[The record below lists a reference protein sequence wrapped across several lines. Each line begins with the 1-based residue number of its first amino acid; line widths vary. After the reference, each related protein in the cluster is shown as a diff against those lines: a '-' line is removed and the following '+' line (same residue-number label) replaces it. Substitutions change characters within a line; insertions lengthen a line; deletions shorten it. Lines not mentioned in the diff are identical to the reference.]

1 MLVNEINFIVIV
13 IVYLLKVNKSFED
26 IISRFGID
34 CFEY

>member
-1 MLVNEINFIVIV
+1 MLVNKINFIVIV

-34 CFEY
+34 CIEY

>member
-13 IVYLLKVNKSFED
+13 IFYLLKVNESFED
-26 IISRFGID
+26 IISRFRID